1 MGLIANRICDGY
13 RRYLG
18 KRGPAI
24 GLLLGLLATMAP
36 APLMADEYRLDTQD
50 RLRIRVVEWQTVEG
64 TFREWSAVSGDYL
77 VGASGNLSLPFL
89 GETPAAGK
97 TTAEIAETISE
108 TLQQKF
114 GLSQRPETSVELA
127 EYRPFYVFGD
137 VETPGQYS
145 YAPGLTVIKAM
156 SIAGGLRNSSGQRA
170 ERDFL
175 NAKGSYD
182 VLADEKLRLLV
193 KRARLT
199 AEAQGKSSFETPKDL
214 PASPELEAIVADE
227 SAVMAARQGRLKR
240 QLEALDSLK
249 QLLESEI
256 DSLEQKSV
264 TQRRQIDL
272 AKKEL
277 SDIGSLAEQ
286 GLVVNTRI
294 LNTERTIADLEG
306 RLLDLETAILRAKQ
320 DISQATQDAINL
332 QDGLEAD
339 ITGERQRVEADLAAA
354 ELKIDMNR
362 GLMAEALSVAPALAL
377 TDEADVEIVVQRA
390 VDGEV
395 REIAAEE
402 TSTVN
407 PGDVIKVRLKLGDAT
422 TAVQ

>member
-1 MGLIANRICDGY
+1 M
-13 RRYLG
+13 
-18 KRGPAI
+18 
-24 GLLLGLLATMAP
+24 LLGLLATMAP
-36 APLMADEYRLDTQD
+36 VPLMADEYRLDTQD

-137 VETPGQYS
+137 VETPGQYP

>member
-13 RRYLG
+13 RRCLG

-137 VETPGQYS
+137 VETPGQYP

-395 REIAAEE
+395 REIAAGE

>member
-13 RRYLG
+13 RRCLG
-18 KRGPAI
+18 KRGFAI

-36 APLMADEYRLDTQD
+36 VPLMADEYRLDTQD

-114 GLSQRPETSVELA
+114 GLSQRPEASVELA

-137 VETPGQYS
+137 VETPGQYP

>member
-1 MGLIANRICDGY
+1 
-13 RRYLG
+13 
-18 KRGPAI
+18 
-24 GLLLGLLATMAP
+24 
-36 APLMADEYRLDTQD
+36 MADEYRLDTQD

-137 VETPGQYS
+137 VETPGQYP

-395 REIAAEE
+395 REIAAGE

>member
-1 MGLIANRICDGY
+1 
-13 RRYLG
+13 
-18 KRGPAI
+18 
-24 GLLLGLLATMAP
+24 MAP

-137 VETPGQYS
+137 VETPGQYP

-395 REIAAEE
+395 REIAAGE

>member
-13 RRYLG
+13 RRCLG

-137 VETPGQYS
+137 VETPGQYP

>member
-1 MGLIANRICDGY
+1 
-13 RRYLG
+13 
-18 KRGPAI
+18 
-24 GLLLGLLATMAP
+24 MAP

-137 VETPGQYS
+137 VETPGQYP

>member
-1 MGLIANRICDGY
+1 
-13 RRYLG
+13 
-18 KRGPAI
+18 
-24 GLLLGLLATMAP
+24 
-36 APLMADEYRLDTQD
+36 MADEYRLDTQD

-137 VETPGQYS
+137 VETPGQYP